1 VRLAP
6 HTLWNHVDLVFHG
19 FGQYTCRRSGGKMGL
34 TAGRDWLYG
43 LRRPPGA
50 FFLASERHRCWRPP
64 GKNLGFSIIWG
75 SAESED
81 IVIEQAFLADHFL
94 NRELSWLEF
103 NARVLEEAADETNPL
118 FERVKFLS
126 IFSSNLDEFFMIRV
140 AGLREQAFGDLA
152 PQDYSPDGMR
162 PINQLQRIA
171 ARTQEL
177 VAAQYRCWNDS
188 VRPALAEQGFRLLKH
203 EELNDEQ
210 RGMLDKFFAE
220 RAFPILT
227 PMAVDPAHP
236 SPRYHNRSLYLAAIL
251 DRRTGLGPA
260 HLFAVVQLPQVLP
273 RLVTLGQGDDL
284 QFMLLEDAIS
294 ARLPELFGGFDV
306 LSSTTFRITRDSDVE
321 LLEQE
326 SDDMLRLIEKRL
338 RERAR
343 GQAVR
348 LEVAADVSDDLIRMI
363 VEPEEIKDGDA
374 SAESYSELY
383 RVSGPLDLTAMTELL
398 RVPGREHLRDVPFTP
413 RPPRGRGGRGS
424 EDLFTSIRRQD
435 ILVHHPFDSFEPVVE
450 FVNRAATDPNVLAI
464 KQTLYR
470 TSGDSPVT
478 RALMAAAENGKHVT
492 ALVELKARFDEANNV
507 SWSRQLERAGVHVVF
522 GFLDLKTHCKLSL
535 VVRQEGNV
543 VRRYVH
549 LGTGNYN
556 PTTAL
561 LYTDLGLFTAQE
573 DIAADASALFN
584 LLTGYSQGHQWRKLV
599 VAPGDLHRRTIELVD
614 EQTRRARAGRSSR
627 IFAKLNALVD
637 YRVIESLY
645 RASQAGVPIDLV
657 VRGICC
663 LRPGMPGISE
673 NIRVRSIV
681 DRFLEHS
688 RLYVFG
694 PDEEAEILLASA
706 DWMPRNFYRRVEVM
720 FPIESPNARE
730 RILQEIL
737 PAYLRDNVKARILRA
752 DGTHYRAPRGP
763 DEIRHR
769 CQEELLHGRLGGISP
784 VSESAT
790 PTLAEPHVENGA
802 HKPGSEAARR

>member
-1 VRLAP
+1 LKEAA
-6 HTLWNHVDLVFHG
+6 TG
-19 FGQYTCRRSGGKMGL
+19 RRIG
-34 TAGRDWLYG
+34 D
-43 LRRPPGA
+43 
-50 FFLASERHRCWRPP
+50 
-64 GKNLGFSIIWG
+64 N
-75 SAESED
+75 
-81 IVIEQAFLADHFL
+81 VIEQAFLAEHFI

-103 NARVLEEAADETNPL
+103 NARVLEEAEDQTNPL
-118 FERVKFLS
+118 LERVKFLS

-152 PQDYSPDGMR
+152 PQDYSPDGLR
-162 PINQLQRIA
+162 PISQLQRIA
-171 ARTQEL
+171 VRTQEL
-177 VAAQYRCWNDS
+177 VAGQYRCWNES
-188 VRPALAEQGFRLLKH
+188 VLPALADQGFQLLRH
-203 EELNDEQ
+203 DELDAEQ
-210 RGMLDKFFAE
+210 RVTLDRFFAE

-236 SPRYHNRSLYLAAIL
+236 SPRYHNRSLYLAAML
-251 DRRTGLGPA
+251 DRRTGLGPP

-273 RLVTLGQGDDL
+273 RLVPLGQGDDL
-284 QFMLLEDAIS
+284 QFILLEDAVS

-338 RERAR
+338 RERQR

-348 LEVAADVSDDLIRMI
+348 LEVASDVSDDLIRMI
-363 VEPEEIKDGDA
+363 VEPEEIKEGDGTAD
-374 SAESYSELY
+374 SYSEVY
-383 RVSGPLDLTAMTELL
+383 RIPGPLDLTAMTELL
-398 RVPGREHLRDVPFTP
+398 RVPDREHLRDVPFTP
-413 RPPRGRGGRGS
+413 RPPRGRSGRVN
-424 EDLFTSIRRQD
+424 EDLFTAIRRQD

-450 FVNRAATDPNVLAI
+450 FVSRAATDPNVLAI

-470 TSGDSPVT
+470 TSGDSPVN
-478 RALMAAAENGKHVT
+478 RALIAAAENGKHVT

-507 SWSRQLERAGVHVVF
+507 SWARQLERAGVHVVF

-561 LYTDLGLFTAQE
+561 LYTDFGLFTADE
-573 DIAADASALFN
+573 DVAADASALFN
-584 LLTGYSQGHQWRKLV
+584 LLTGYSQGHEWRKLV
-599 VAPGDLHRRTIELVD
+599 VAPGDLHRRTIELID
-614 EQTRRARAGRSSR
+614 EQTKRARAGRKSR

-637 YRVIESLY
+637 YRVIEALY

-663 LRPGMPGISE
+663 LRPGIPGVSE

-688 RLYVFG
+688 RVYVFS
-694 PDEEAEILLASA
+694 PDEDAQIFLASA

-720 FPIESPNARE
+720 FPIEAPRARE
-730 RILQEIL
+730 RILEEIV

-752 DGTHYRAPRGP
+752 DGTHYRALRAP
-763 DEIRHR
+763 DEPRHR
-769 CQEELLHGRLGGISP
+769 CQEELLHGRAAGAP
-784 VSESAT
+784 AV
-790 PTLAEPHVENGA
+790 AEPHVQHAENGV
-802 HKPGSEAARR
+802 HKTGGEAAHV